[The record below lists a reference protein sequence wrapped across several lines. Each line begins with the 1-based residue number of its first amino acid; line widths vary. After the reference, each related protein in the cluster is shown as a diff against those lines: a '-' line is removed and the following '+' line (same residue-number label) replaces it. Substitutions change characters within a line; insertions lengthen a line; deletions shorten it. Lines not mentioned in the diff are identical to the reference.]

1 VRLEGIRSL
10 YSDHYTRGLVKLPI
24 DRNIKNIVSLCRA
37 EFGTRHCDR
46 YTEDI
51 AILGIAIL
59 RLVIIMQARYAAFCI
74 TCIEMLNAWKVSRR
88 YKAAR
93 DH

>member
-1 VRLEGIRSL
+1 VRLEGIWSL
-10 YSDHYTRGLVKLPI
+10 CSDHYTRGLVKLLI
-24 DRNIKNIVSLCRA
+24 DRNIKNIVSLCRT
-37 EFGTRHCDR
+37 ELGTQHCDR
-46 YTEDI
+46 YTDDI
-51 AILGIAIL
+51 AILGIVML

-74 TCIEMLNAWKVSRR
+74 TCIEMLNVWKVSRR